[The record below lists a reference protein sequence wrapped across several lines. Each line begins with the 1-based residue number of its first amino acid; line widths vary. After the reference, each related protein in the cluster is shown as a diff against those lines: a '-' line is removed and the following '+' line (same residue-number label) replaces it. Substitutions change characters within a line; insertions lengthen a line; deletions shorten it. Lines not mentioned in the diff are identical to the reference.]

1 MEEEAEKLKKLQ
13 SQVDQEMSNTPVL
26 SSPNCSKTS
35 MLVFIF
41 PLFPLTE
48 KTICNKISSCFRGYC
63 LITNNLST
71 IYILIYQLI
80 TFST

>member
-35 MLVFIF
+35 MFSF
-41 PLFPLTE
+41 YF
-48 KTICNKISSCFRGYC
+48 SSLPPY
-63 LITNNLST
+63 
-71 IYILIYQLI
+71 
-80 TFST
+80 

>member
-35 MLVFIF
+35 MFNFFTQYFNTYVN
-41 PLFPLTE
+41 LFYFHDTLKCYPQKALH
-48 KTICNKISSCFRGYC
+48 YC
-63 LITNNLST
+63 LIAVLLFNFEVKN
-71 IYILIYQLI
+71 
-80 TFST
+80 

>member
-35 MLVFIF
+35 MWNFNFFLYIIDNFVI
-41 PLFPLTE
+41 L
-48 KTICNKISSCFRGYC
+48 CF
-63 LITNNLST
+63 LKKW
-71 IYILIYQLI
+71 
-80 TFST
+80 